1 MKKIEDKTIKNIF
14 KNVIKATLI
23 IFYYFVLS
31 ILFLKLENE
40 ILQDCLKLLTIA
52 ILIIVIYKL
61 EKSYKND
68 DGYMFLEA
76 SEYIAILLHS
86 LSITYII
93 NKYKFDFRQ
102 YVIASS
108 YVFAIYFILKA
119 IIIYTKGEREYA
131 KSLSDIPEIV
141 KKEEPKIKEATK
153 KNEISLEDE
162 IDNVKEKQKSKKS
175 TTKKATTKTTT
186 KKNIKEKDIKTK
198 EKTKKEESNKEDKK
212 TSDKKA
218 SKNKIDKN
226 EDISKKENNKKVN
239 KKSEKPKENE
249 TKKTGAK
256 LKKNSTKTVS
266 KTKKEEV
273 KEND

>member
-23 IFYYFVLS
+23 IFYYFILS

-40 ILQDCLKLLTIA
+40 MLQDCLKLLTIA

-76 SEYIAILLHS
+76 AEYIAILLHS

-108 YVFAIYFILKA
+108 YVFAIYFVLKA

-131 KSLSDIPEIV
+131 KSLSDISEIV

-153 KNEISLEDE
+153 KKEISLEDE
-162 IDNVKEKQKSKKS
+162 TDNVKEKQKSKKNVA
-175 TTKKATTKTTT
+175 KKDTTKTST
-186 KKNIKEKDIKTK
+186 KKNSKEKDIKTN
-198 EKTKKEESNKEDKK
+198 EKTKKEESKKEDKK
-212 TSDKKA
+212 ISNKKTP
-218 SKNKIDKN
+218 KNKIDEN
-226 EDISKKENNKKVN
+226 EDSSKKESN
-239 KKSEKPKENE
+239 KKSEKLEENK
-249 TKKTGAK
+249 TKKAGTK
-256 LKKNSTKTVS
+256 LNKNSTKTVS